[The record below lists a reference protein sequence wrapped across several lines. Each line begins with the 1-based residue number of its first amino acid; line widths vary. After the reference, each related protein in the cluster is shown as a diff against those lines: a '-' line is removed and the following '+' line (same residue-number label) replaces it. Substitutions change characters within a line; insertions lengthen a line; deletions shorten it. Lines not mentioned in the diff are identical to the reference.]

1 MDRHHKRFHRRSYYF
16 VLHVCSHRAITDT
29 LGCRNCIMSYQKIL
43 HFFMDYRLL
52 LGMNMATFIYLIATN
67 SPTAKMFEWQWWRP
81 SVQNVWKTPM
91 KALWLKCLIDTND
104 GLVTE
109 MLKWHWWKKSGG
121 QNVWMRLVKTMW
133 LNCFELPWWRPCG
146 WNVLNDHDE
155 DLLVEMF
162 WMTLMKA
169 LWSKRLTYNGE
180 DLLAEMLS
188 NIKLGK
194 HRQPKVK
201 VMSVCSCFQRHR
213 INKSLVT

>member
-1 MDRHHKRFHRRSYYF
+1 
-16 VLHVCSHRAITDT
+16 
-29 LGCRNCIMSYQKIL
+29 
-43 HFFMDYRLL
+43 MDYRLL
-52 LGMNMATFIYLIATN
+52 LGMNMATFLYLIVTN

-109 MLKWHWWKKSGG
+109 TLKWHWWKRSGG

-133 LNCFELPWWRPCG
+133 LNCFEWPWWRPCG
-146 WNVLNDHDE
+146 WNVLNDPDE

-162 WMTLMKA
+162 WMTQMKV
-169 LWSKRLTYNGE
+169 LWPKRLTYNGE

-188 NIKLGK
+188 NIKLG
-194 HRQPKVK
+194 
-201 VMSVCSCFQRHR
+201 
-213 INKSLVT
+213 